1 MMENRQ
7 KQRKNS
13 SQIGGE
19 RRAGDTARIAES
31 LAVRG
36 RVSLCVHGTSMMPW
50 VRPGDIAMIR
60 TEGAETLRCGHVVL
74 FRRNSSLFV
83 HRIVN
88 KKGPQDAAQ
97 ILVKGDAHPT
107 SDGLMEQ
114 GELLGRVVWLYREG
128 RRIDLDARGQ
138 RALGLFISRLS
149 LYGWSW
155 HPAVRFAANV
165 MRPARRAIQA
175 LRFASEAIR

>member
-1 MMENRQ
+1 MENRR

-13 SQIGGE
+13 NQIGGE
-19 RRAGDTARIAES
+19 RRAGDVARIAES
-31 LAVRG
+31 LATRG
-36 RVSLCVHGTSMMPW
+36 RVPLCVHGTSMMPW

-74 FRRNSSLFV
+74 FRRNNSLFV

-88 KKGPQDAAQ
+88 KKGPLDAAQ
-97 ILVKGDAHPT
+97 IFVKGDAHPT

-114 GELLGRVVWLYREG
+114 GELLGRVVWLYRNG
-128 RRIDLDARGQ
+128 RRIDLEARGQ
-138 RALGLFISRLS
+138 RVLGLFLSRLS

-155 HPAVRFAANV
+155 YPAVKFAAHV
-165 MRPARRAIQA
+165 LRPARRAIQA
-175 LRFASEAIR
+175 LRFSGAPIR

>member
-60 TEGAETLRCGHVVL
+60 TEGAKTLRCGHLVL